1 MYQNFAASASLQ
13 ASLVLPGAKSTLASR
28 PKHGNRVHKLTDGN
42 RVLLE
47 PYKTPRDN
55 EKFFKWNSKEPTRG
69 SDSSRTTARADGWRS
84 ARPSTS
90 QGYERAYPSS
100 RIGRFSSMSYIDICL
115 FSLFIMY
122 PYFVQR
128 PQDPPGAVVVQP
140 VTGLHFCRGRK

>member
-1 MYQNFAASASLQ
+1 M
-13 ASLVLPGAKSTLASR
+13 
-28 PKHGNRVHKLTDGN
+28 HKLTDGN

-100 RIGRFSSMSYIDICL
+100 RIGRFSSM
-115 FSLFIMY
+115 
-122 PYFVQR
+122 
-128 PQDPPGAVVVQP
+128 
-140 VTGLHFCRGRK
+140 